1 MATKKMNPSKTA
13 SGIKT
18 IKQDIKVVTKF
29 DYTVFKRRFAKRFF
43 DVNNKEDLKMYRN
56 FITTGGWGINGCPFE
71 LEWPFISVPD
81 MLAHKISEYAVKN
94 I

>member
-1 MATKKMNPSKTA
+1 MATKKTTARKTA
-13 SGIKT
+13 SDVKT
-18 IKQDIKVVTKF
+18 IKQDVKVVTKF

-81 MLAHKISEYAVKN
+81 MLAHKISEHAVKD